1 MPIIS
6 ILVNFKGAERGQKFY
21 STLKQNYGK
30 MPLLNSIS
38 WFNDSINS
46 EKMKGKVM
54 IISFITPE
62 TRDTIMNVI
71 NPIVKTDQFREE
83 VDNLSFLTFD
93 LKEDSIY
100 STNYLQKKI
109 DYDKQMKRTENRP
122 LVTGKMSISEAVLI
136 AGIMSLVGV
145 SLLALFNP
153 LCAFMGMVSLISYA
167 FIYTPLKR
175 QSNIAV
181 MVGAFPGAMPMV
193 IGCTAAEGGQLTIL
207 GLSLFALQFV
217 WQFPHFWAIAWLGDE
232 DYKNAGL
239 LRAIQ
244 Q

>member
-1 MPIIS
+1 MENSKSRFWQISLLVGVVVLMPIIS

-38 WFNDSINS
+38 WFNDSIGS

-100 STNYLQKKI
+100 STNYLQKMNTGDRRLLKI
-109 DYDKQMKRTENRP
+109 LRGGNDVMPLYKLPNKFCVVLVDTAGDIRYYYDTRIKEDKRLLVEHISVMPIKMDKKPVKRDQKQ
-122 LVTGKMSISEAVLI
+122 
-136 AGIMSLVGV
+136 
-145 SLLALFNP
+145 F
-153 LCAFMGMVSLISYA
+153 
-167 FIYTPLKR
+167 
-175 QSNIAV
+175 
-181 MVGAFPGAMPMV
+181 
-193 IGCTAAEGGQLTIL
+193 
-207 GLSLFALQFV
+207 
-217 WQFPHFWAIAWLGDE
+217 
-232 DYKNAGL
+232 
-239 LRAIQ
+239 
-244 Q
+244 

>member
-1 MPIIS
+1 MENNKSRFWQISLLVGVVVLMPIIS

-93 LKEDSIY
+93 LKEDSTY
-100 STNYLQKKI
+100 STNYLQKMNTGDRRLLKI
-109 DYDKQMKRTENRP
+109 LRGGNDVMPLYKLPNKFCVVLVDTAGDIRYYYDTRVKEDKRLLVEHISVMPIKMDKKPVKRDQKQ
-122 LVTGKMSISEAVLI
+122 
-136 AGIMSLVGV
+136 
-145 SLLALFNP
+145 F
-153 LCAFMGMVSLISYA
+153 
-167 FIYTPLKR
+167 
-175 QSNIAV
+175 
-181 MVGAFPGAMPMV
+181 
-193 IGCTAAEGGQLTIL
+193 
-207 GLSLFALQFV
+207 
-217 WQFPHFWAIAWLGDE
+217 
-232 DYKNAGL
+232 
-239 LRAIQ
+239 
-244 Q
+244 

>member
-1 MPIIS
+1 MENSKSRFWQISLLVGVVVLMPIIS

-100 STNYLQKKI
+100 STNYLQKMNTGDRRLLKI
-109 DYDKQMKRTENRP
+109 LRGGNDVMPLYRLPNKFCVVLVDTAGDIRYYYDTRVKEDKRLLVEHISVMPIKMDKKPVKRDQKQ
-122 LVTGKMSISEAVLI
+122 
-136 AGIMSLVGV
+136 
-145 SLLALFNP
+145 F
-153 LCAFMGMVSLISYA
+153 
-167 FIYTPLKR
+167 
-175 QSNIAV
+175 
-181 MVGAFPGAMPMV
+181 
-193 IGCTAAEGGQLTIL
+193 
-207 GLSLFALQFV
+207 
-217 WQFPHFWAIAWLGDE
+217 
-232 DYKNAGL
+232 
-239 LRAIQ
+239 
-244 Q
+244 

>member
-1 MPIIS
+1 MENSKSRFWQISLLVGVVVLMPIIS

-100 STNYLQKKI
+100 STNYLQKMNTGDRRLLKI
-109 DYDKQMKRTENRP
+109 LRGGNDVMPLYKLPNKFCVVLVDTAGDIRYYYDTRVKEDKRLLVEHISVMPIKMDKKPVKRDQKQ
-122 LVTGKMSISEAVLI
+122 
-136 AGIMSLVGV
+136 
-145 SLLALFNP
+145 F
-153 LCAFMGMVSLISYA
+153 
-167 FIYTPLKR
+167 
-175 QSNIAV
+175 
-181 MVGAFPGAMPMV
+181 
-193 IGCTAAEGGQLTIL
+193 
-207 GLSLFALQFV
+207 
-217 WQFPHFWAIAWLGDE
+217 
-232 DYKNAGL
+232 
-239 LRAIQ
+239 
-244 Q
+244 